1 MMQNFVDVLEAAT
14 RQKRII
20 PRAWLDIPEVA
31 ALYTTDV
38 RAPAPPDCCGQAA
51 ASALSA
57 PTPD

>member
-1 MMQNFVDVLEAAT
+1 MLDFVDALEVDT
-14 RQKRII
+14 RQCRVI

-38 RAPAPPDCCGQAA
+38 RDPAPPDCCGQAA

>member
-1 MMQNFVDVLEAAT
+1 MQNFVDVLEAAT

>member
-1 MMQNFVDVLEAAT
+1 MLDFVDVLEVAT
-14 RQKRII
+14 RRRRVI

-38 RAPAPPDCCGQAA
+38 RDPAPPDCCGPDA

>member
-1 MMQNFVDVLEAAT
+1 MLDFVDVLEVDT
-14 RQKRII
+14 RRRRVI
-20 PRAWLDIPEVA
+20 PRSWLDIPEVA

-38 RAPAPPDCCGQAA
+38 RDPAPPDCCGQAA

>member
-1 MMQNFVDVLEAAT
+1 MLDFIDVLEVAT
-14 RQKRII
+14 HQKRII

-38 RAPAPPDCCGQAA
+38 TNPSPPDCCGQAA

-57 PTPD
+57 STPD

>member
-1 MMQNFVDVLEAAT
+1 MLDFVDVLEVDT
-14 RQKRII
+14 RQKRVI
-20 PRAWLDIPEVA
+20 PCAWLDIPEVA

>member
-1 MMQNFVDVLEAAT
+1 MPDFVDALEVDT
-14 RQKRII
+14 RQKRVI

-38 RAPAPPDCCGQAA
+38 RAPAPPGCCGQAA

>member
-1 MMQNFVDVLEAAT
+1 MSDFVDVLEVAT
-14 RQKRII
+14 RRHRVI

>member
-1 MMQNFVDVLEAAT
+1 MSDFVDVLEVAT
-14 RQKRII
+14 HQKRAI

-31 ALYTTDV
+31 ALYTTDT
-38 RAPAPPDCCGQAA
+38 RDPAPPDCCGQAV

>member
-1 MMQNFVDVLEAAT
+1 MLNFVDVLEVDT
-14 RQKRII
+14 RQRRVI

-38 RAPAPPDCCGQAA
+38 RDPAPPDCCGQAA

>member
-1 MMQNFVDVLEAAT
+1 MPDFVDVLEVDT
-14 RQKRII
+14 RQKRVI

-51 ASALSA
+51 TSALSA